1 VLPPDAVPPAVQP
14 ATQPDVV
21 PASALNLGRA
31 VHRPRWSSEVC
42 RCLNWRRSADPGE
55 ESMPIPL
62 LIGSCEPFSGKSAVV
77 LGLARQLGR
86 EGVSVLFGKP
96 LATSAADFPMDPE
109 VRFVGTTLG
118 LSDEQLLPSL
128 RVLEP
133 ATAQARL
140 LAADLEAG
148 DVLDGLRSRIAA
160 EAERLVLLEAAGT
173 LSEGLLFGLSL
184 AQLARELDAQVL
196 LVQPWSDSR
205 SVEPL
210 LEARQ
215 QLGDRLAGVVLNG
228 VAPEG
233 LATLRAELEPALER
247 LGFPV
252 LGVMPRSPLLRSVTV
267 EELVRRL
274 DARVLCCQD
283 RLDLLVE
290 TLSIGAMNV
299 NSAMEFFRRRRNMA
313 VVTGADRTDIQL
325 AALEASTQCL
335 ILTGVGDPLPQLISR
350 AEELEVPVL
359 KVDHDTLTT
368 VETIDAAFGH
378 GRLHEAVKASY
389 AIRLVQEHCNFSR
402 LFERLRLPVRA

>member
-1 VLPPDAVPPAVQP
+1 M
-14 ATQPDVV
+14 
-21 PASALNLGRA
+21 G
-31 VHRPRWSSEVC
+31 SEVG
-42 RCLNWRRSADPGE
+42 RCLDWRRSADPGE

-148 DVLDGLRSRIAA
+148 DVLDDLRSRIAA
-160 EAERLVLLEAAGT
+160 EADRLVLLEAAGT

-233 LATLRAELEPALER
+233 LAALRAEVQPALER
-247 LGFPV
+247 LGLPV

-274 DARVLCCQD
+274 EARVLCCQD

-368 VETIDAAFGH
+368 VETIDVAFGH